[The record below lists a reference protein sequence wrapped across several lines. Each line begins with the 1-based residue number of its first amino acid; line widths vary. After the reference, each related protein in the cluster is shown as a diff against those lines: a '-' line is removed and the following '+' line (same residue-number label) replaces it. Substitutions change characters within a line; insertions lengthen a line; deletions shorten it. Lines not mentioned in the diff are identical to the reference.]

1 MTLATPEFIRRF
13 LPHVLLKGPKSI
25 LEMSSITAWQ
35 LRQTRLSLGLR
46 EHRVLEFL
54 VCGGFDDVQLVCHH
68 DFCRLALDKKPDSA
82 MKIDEERD
90 TRKAIFRG
98 LRMRCPSCGEGKIL
112 FGYLKVKDQCDCCGQ
127 ELHHASVDDGPAY
140 FTLMVVVA
148 IIFPMFAV
156 IYSLS
161 EPEPFVVA
169 LLMMALATVLALLV
183 LPRVKGMF
191 IGLQW
196 SKRLHGF

>member
-1 MTLATPEFIRRF
+1 
-13 LPHVLLKGPKSI
+13 
-25 LEMSSITAWQ
+25 MSSIAARQ
-35 LRQTRLSLGLR
+35 IRQTRLSLGLR
-46 EHRVLEFL
+46 EHRVLEFP
-54 VCGGFDDVQLVCHH
+54 VCRDFNDVQLVGHH
-68 DFCRLALDKKPDSA
+68 DFCKLALDKMPDSA

-140 FTLMVVVA
+140 FTLMLVVA

-161 EPEPFVVA
+161 KPEPLLVA

-196 SKRLHGF
+196 SKKLHGF

>member
-1 MTLATPEFIRRF
+1 
-13 LPHVLLKGPKSI
+13 
-25 LEMSSITAWQ
+25 
-35 LRQTRLSLGLR
+35 
-46 EHRVLEFL
+46 
-54 VCGGFDDVQLVCHH
+54 
-68 DFCRLALDKKPDSA
+68 
-82 MKIDEERD
+82 MKIDKERD

-98 LRMRCPSCGEGKIL
+98 LRLRCPSCGEGKLL
-112 FGYLKVKDQCDCCGQ
+112 FGYLKVRDQCGCCGQ

-156 IYSLS
+156 IYSFS
-161 EPEPFVVA
+161 DPEPLAVA
-169 LLMMALATVLALLV
+169 LSMMVLATGLALLL

-196 SKRLHGF
+196 SKQLHGF